1 MSLPAP
7 EPAPGQ
13 ALYAAPHVE
22 RHSRL
27 TTFFRYL
34 LAIPHFIWVSI
45 YGFVAY
51 LAGIVAWFAIVATGR
66 YPEGLY
72 RFVAGFLVYQS
83 RVNAYIFLLSD
94 VYPPFSGGGDTTYP
108 VELLL
113 GPPKASY
120 SRLSALIRIL
130 PLIVVWVIVYALS
143 IVVSLFAFFGWVVI
157 VVVGRLPKGLHDVIA
172 FCTSYNARAFAYAFL
187 VTESFPGFDSS
198 GASTPGG
205 APDSYAT
212 TA

>member
-1 MSLPAP
+1 MSVPVP

-13 ALYAAPHVE
+13 ALYVAPHVE

-27 TTFFRYL
+27 TTFFRYF
-34 LAIPHFIWVSI
+34 LAIPHFVWVAI

-51 LAGIVAWFAIVATGR
+51 LAGIVAWFAIIVTGR

-83 RVNAYIFLLSD
+83 RVNAYLFLLSD
-94 VYPPFSGGGDTTYP
+94 VYPPFSGAGDTPYP
-108 VELLL
+108 AELLL

-130 PLIVVWVIVYALS
+130 PLIVVWIIVYALS
-143 IVVSLFAFFGWVVI
+143 IVVSLFAFFAWVAI

-172 FCTSYNARAFAYAFL
+172 FCTSFNARAFAYAFL
-187 VTESFPGFDSS
+187 VTEAFPGFDGS
-198 GASTPGG
+198 GASTPG
-205 APDSYAT
+205 APESSFVAS
-212 TA
+212 A